1 MWLSEKDLF
10 KMLLTSNINFYLKWA
25 YTAMRWSRKAANI
38 FYVCML
44 IVFPHESNRAK
55 KKQKG
60 ILYFS
65 IILGVQEEEYDKVHT
80 IDYRT
85 CNLE

>member
-1 MWLSEKDLF
+1 MGLH
-10 KMLLTSNINFYLKWA
+10 SNEMKQESCQYF
-25 YTAMRWSRKAANI
+25 

-55 KKQKG
+55 TKQKG

-65 IILGVQEEEYDKVHT
+65 IILGVQEEEYD
-80 IDYRT
+80 
-85 CNLE
+85 